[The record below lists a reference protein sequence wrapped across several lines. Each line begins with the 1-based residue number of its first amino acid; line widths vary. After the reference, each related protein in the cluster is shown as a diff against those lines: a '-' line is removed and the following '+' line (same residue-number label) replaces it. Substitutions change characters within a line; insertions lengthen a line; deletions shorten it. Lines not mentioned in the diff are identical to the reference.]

1 VNNLMI
7 KVTFLGALFLA
18 LTVAS
23 AIQAQAEEAST
34 PQICAVN
41 CVKPMEDKDSQSV
54 IETLKLITRALADQ
68 DFKAMSFY
76 LDPKC
81 TTYDENTKKLVVG
94 REAIIADIKA
104 NVASQGRSVSFTIDR
119 PFARVDG
126 DRATVSFVLIKETG
140 GSSPAKFESHCSDVF
155 VRRDGAW
162 KKLHFFGEDWKK
174 VM

>member
-1 VNNLMI
+1 MSNLMM
-7 KVTFLGALFLA
+7 KVTFLGALFVG
-18 LTVAS
+18 LTQASVA
-23 AIQAQAEEAST
+23 QAQAEEAST
-34 PQICAVN
+34 SQICAVN

-119 PFARVDG
+119 PFVRVDG
-126 DRATVSFVLIKETG
+126 DRAIVTFVLIKETG
-140 GSSPAKFESHCSDVF
+140 GSSPAKFESHVSDVF

-162 KKLHFFGEDWKK
+162 KKLHFFGEEWKK

>member
-1 VNNLMI
+1 
-7 KVTFLGALFLA
+7 
-18 LTVAS
+18 
-23 AIQAQAEEAST
+23 
-34 PQICAVN
+34 
-41 CVKPMEDKDSQSV
+41 
-54 IETLKLITRALADQ
+54 
-68 DFKAMSFY
+68 MSFY

-119 PFARVDG
+119 PFVRVDG
-126 DRATVSFVLIKETG
+126 DRAIVTFVLIKETG
-140 GSSPAKFESHCSDVF
+140 GSSPAKFESHVSDVF

-162 KKLHFFGEDWKK
+162 KKLHFFGEEWKK